1 MKIPQP
7 QKNQKWSVNDLK
19 KVTQL
24 ILSGALVF
32 GMFPFTGNTS
42 QAAVASFKDVPTS
55 HWAKASIDAA
65 VAKGYFKGY
74 SDGTFKPGATV
85 TRAEFAALLAR
96 VAKGTPEMEK
106 NNVFKDLTGHWS
118 EAEVN
123 RAVSFGFLKSSDYPN
138 GFKPGTALTRE
149 EMAKWLSSGL
159 AAQHEDYKQALKD
172 TENTL
177 VPVAE
182 YYKGGLKKAL
192 YPYVSVVLGTGLMGG
207 YPDGTFG
214 PGKTTTR
221 AEAAV
226 ILSRY
231 EQVQESKAD
240 SYRDLNE
247 MREVGLTGTNLT
259 SATPYVYGKM
269 YGTDIVASFD
279 RITEKPFKLRNNL
292 GTMTIHRMI
301 VADAY
306 SKTNVKN
313 LYGKMFID
321 KAYTSPV
328 RENYYDVFVEATVTP
343 NGDNLNT
350 LAFLNSTGNSLTSG
364 YSFSSGTVESYGIKN
379 LPEKE
384 YVKDG
389 VFKKGVT
396 KRFWMLAR
404 INRISGG
411 PSGSN
416 GGTIVIGKDVASF
429 HLPN

>member
-1 MKIPQP
+1 M
-7 QKNQKWSVNDLK
+7 K

-24 ILSGALVF
+24 ILSGALVI
-32 GMFPFTGNTS
+32 GMFSFTGNTIK
-42 QAAVASFKDVPTS
+42 AAVASFKDVPTS

-96 VAKGTPEMEK
+96 VAKGATETEQA
-106 NNVFKDLTGHWS
+106 NVFKDLTGHWS

-159 AAQHEDYKQALKD
+159 AAQDEDYKQALKD

-182 YYKGGLKKAL
+182 FYKGGLKKIS
-192 YPYVSVVLGTGLMGG
+192 YPYVSVVLGTGLMSG

-231 EQVQESKAD
+231 DQVQESKAD

-247 MREVGLTGTNLT
+247 MREVGLTGSNLT
-259 SATPYVYGKM
+259 TATPYEYFIRDD
-269 YGTDIVASFD
+269 GTAESFD
-279 RITEKPFKLRNNL
+279 RVIGKKVNLRNNL
-292 GTMTIHRMI
+292 GTITAHRMI
-301 VADAY
+301 VADAQT
-306 SKTNVKN
+306 KTTIRN
-313 LYGKMFID
+313 LYGKLFID
-321 KAYTSPV
+321 K
-328 RENYYDVFVEATVTP
+328 NYSNPIDEQYYEAFMEVTVTP
-343 NGDNLNT
+343 SGNNLRN
-350 LAFLNSTGNSLTSG
+350 LAFVQAVGGIFRTISN
-364 YSFSSGTVESYGIKN
+364 FSSGTTEKYGISN
-379 LPEKE
+379 LPVEE
-384 YVKDG
+384 YVDSGFFKEG
-389 VFKKGVT
+389 VPRT
-396 KRFWMLAR
+396 FWMNFLLIRSAGTSSQSRVTFVVDKDTGTFFR
-404 INRISGG
+404 I
-411 PSGSN
+411 P
-416 GGTIVIGKDVASF
+416 
-429 HLPN
+429 

>member
-1 MKIPQP
+1 M
-7 QKNQKWSVNDLK
+7 K

-24 ILSGALVF
+24 VLSGALVF
-32 GMFPFTGNTS
+32 GMFPFTANTS
-42 QAAVASFKDVPTS
+42 QAAVTSFKDVPTS

-96 VAKGTPEMEK
+96 VSKGTLETELA
-106 NNVFKDLTGHWS
+106 NEFQDLTGHWS
-118 EAEVN
+118 ETEVN
-123 RAVSFGFLKSSDYPN
+123 RAVSLGFLKTSDYPN

-159 AAQHEDYKQALKD
+159 AAQDEDYKQALKD

-182 YYKGGLKKAL
+182 YYKGGLKKAA

-231 EQVQESKAD
+231 EQVQKSKAT

-259 SATPYVYGKM
+259 SATPFVYSK
-269 YGTDIVASFD
+269 YENANYLNSFD
-279 RITEKPFKLRNNL
+279 LITEKPFSLRNNL
-292 GTMTIHRMI
+292 GEMIVHRMI
-301 VADAY
+301 IADAPTA
-306 SKTNVKN
+306 STVKN
-313 LYGKMFID
+313 MYGKMFID
-321 KAYTSPV
+321 KDFDRFIDEDRYM
-328 RENYYDVFVEATVTP
+328 VFMEVTVTP
-343 NGDNLNT
+343 NGNNLSN
-350 LAFLNSTGNSLTSG
+350 LALANSTGYRLTSGAASNFTSGAIKKYGIINLPRVDYVKSGFFKKGVSKRYWMAQSINRYRSEDVTLNGSSIRVGNSLTSF
-364 YSFSSGTVESYGIKN
+364 YI
-379 LPEKE
+379 
-384 YVKDG
+384 
-389 VFKKGVT
+389 
-396 KRFWMLAR
+396 
-404 INRISGG
+404 
-411 PSGSN
+411 
-416 GGTIVIGKDVASF
+416 
-429 HLPN
+429 PN

>member
-1 MKIPQP
+1 M
-7 QKNQKWSVNDLK
+7 K

-24 ILSGALVF
+24 LLSGALVL
-32 GMFPFTGNTS
+32 GMLPFTGSAN
-42 QAAVASFKDVPTS
+42 AAASSFIDVPAS

-65 VAKGYFKGY
+65 VSKGYFKGY

-85 TRAEFAALLAR
+85 TRAEFAALLSR
-96 VAKGTPEMEK
+96 VSKGTPASEQA
-106 NNVFKDLTGHWS
+106 NAFRDLTGHWS
-118 EAEVN
+118 EGEVN
-123 RAVSFGFLKSSDYPN
+123 RAVSLGFLKASDYPN
-138 GFKPGTALTRE
+138 GFKPSTALTRE

-159 AAQHEDYKQALKD
+159 AAQNEDFKQALKD
-172 TENTL
+172 TDTANTL

-182 YYKGGLKKAL
+182 FYKGGLKKAA
-192 YPYVSVVLGTGLMGG
+192 YPYVSVVLGTGLMAG

-231 EQVQESKAD
+231 QQVQVSNAD

-259 SATPYVYGKM
+259 SATPYVYRKT
-269 YGTDIVASFD
+269 YGTDVLNTFD
-279 RITEKPFKLRNNL
+279 KIINKPFSLRNNL

-306 SKTNVKN
+306 TKTDIKN

-321 KAYTSPV
+321 KTYSSSV
-328 RENYYDVFVEATVTP
+328 REDYYDVFVEATVTP
-343 NGDNLNT
+343 NGNNLNS
-350 LAFLNSTGNSLTSG
+350 LAFLNATGNGLTSG
-364 YSFSSGTVESYGIKN
+364 YSFTSGTVESYGISN
-379 LPEKE
+379 LPRVE
-384 YVKDG
+384 YVKSG
-389 VFKKGVT
+389 FFKKGLT

-404 INRISGG
+404 LNRAPGG
-411 PSGSN
+411 PIGSD
-416 GGTIVIGKDVASF
+416 GGYIKVGNDMGSF
-429 HLPN
+429 GFPVVH

>member
-1 MKIPQP
+1 M
-7 QKNQKWSVNDLK
+7 K

-24 ILSGALVF
+24 ILSGALVI
-32 GMFPFTGNTS
+32 GMLPFTGNTS
-42 QAAVASFKDVPTS
+42 QAAVVSFKDVPTT

-96 VAKGTPEMEK
+96 VAKGTPETEQD
-106 NNVFKDLTGHWS
+106 NVFKDLTGHWS
-118 EAEVN
+118 EVEVN
-123 RAVSFGFLKSSDYPN
+123 HALSLGFLNSSDYPN

-159 AAQHEDYKQALKD
+159 AAQDEDYKQALKD

-182 YYKGGLKKAL
+182 YYRGGLKKAA

-231 EQVQESKAD
+231 EQVQKSKAT

-259 SATPYVYGKM
+259 SATPFVYSK
-269 YGTDIVASFD
+269 YENANYLNSFD
-279 RITEKPFKLRNNL
+279 LITEKPFSLRNNL
-292 GTMTIHRMI
+292 GEMIVHRMI
-301 VADAY
+301 IADAPTA
-306 SKTNVKN
+306 STVKN
-313 LYGKMFID
+313 MYGKMFID
-321 KAYTSPV
+321 KDFDRFIDEDRYM
-328 RENYYDVFVEATVTP
+328 VFMEVTVTP
-343 NGDNLNT
+343 NGNNLSN
-350 LAFLNSTGNSLTSG
+350 LALANSTGYRLTSGAASNFTSGAIKKYGIINLPRVDCVKSGFFKKGVSKRYWMAQSINRYRSEDVTLNGSSIRVGNSLTSF
-364 YSFSSGTVESYGIKN
+364 YI
-379 LPEKE
+379 
-384 YVKDG
+384 
-389 VFKKGVT
+389 
-396 KRFWMLAR
+396 
-404 INRISGG
+404 
-411 PSGSN
+411 
-416 GGTIVIGKDVASF
+416 
-429 HLPN
+429 PN

>member
-1 MKIPQP
+1 M
-7 QKNQKWSVNDLK
+7 K

-24 ILSGALVF
+24 LLSSALVL
-32 GMFPFTGNTS
+32 GMLPFAGSAT
-42 QAAVASFKDVPTS
+42 AATTSFKDVPAS

-65 VAKGYFKGY
+65 VSKGYFKGY

-85 TRAEFAALLAR
+85 TRAEFAALLSR
-96 VAKGTPEMEK
+96 VSKGTPELEQA
-106 NNVFKDLTGHWS
+106 NVFRDLTGHWS
-118 EAEVN
+118 EGEVN
-123 RAVSFGFLKSSDYPN
+123 RAVSLGFLKVSDYPN
-138 GFKPGTALTRE
+138 GFKPSTALTRE

-159 AAQHEDYKQALKD
+159 AAQNEDFKQALKD
-172 TENTL
+172 TDTANTL

-182 YYKGGLKKAL
+182 FYKGGLKKAA
-192 YPYVSVVLGTGLMGG
+192 YPYVSVVLGTGLMAG

-231 EQVQESKAD
+231 QQVQESKAD

-279 RITEKPFKLRNNL
+279 KITEKPFKLRNNL

-301 VADAY
+301 VADAL

-321 KAYTSPV
+321 KDYSTQV
-328 RENYYDVFVEATVTP
+328 IDEYYEVFVEATVTP
-343 NGDNLNT
+343 NGDNLST
-350 LAFLNSTGNSLTSG
+350 LAFLNATGNHLTSG
-364 YSFSSGTVESYGIKN
+364 FSFSSGAVEKYSISN
-379 LPEKE
+379 LPRKE
-384 YVKDG
+384 FVKDG
-389 VFKKGVT
+389 VFQKGIT
-396 KRFWMLAR
+396 KRFWM
-404 INRISGG
+404 ITKMNRNLGG
-411 PSGSN
+411 PSSGR
-416 GGTIVIGKDVASF
+416 GGIITVGKDVTSF
-429 HLPN
+429 HLPSK

>member
-1 MKIPQP
+1 MK
-7 QKNQKWSVNDLK
+7 DLK

-24 ILSGALVF
+24 ILSGALVI
-32 GMFPFTGNTS
+32 GIFPFTGNTS
-42 QAAVASFKDVPTS
+42 QAAVTSFKDVPTS

-96 VAKGTPEMEK
+96 VAKGTPDTEQT
-106 NNVFKDLTGHWS
+106 NVFKDLTGHWS

-159 AAQHEDYKQALKD
+159 AAQDEDYKQALKD

-182 YYKGGLKKAL
+182 FYKGGLKKIS
-192 YPYVSVVLGTGLMGG
+192 YPYVSVVLGTGLMSG

-231 EQVQESKAD
+231 DQVQESKAD

-247 MREVGLTGTNLT
+247 MREVGLTGSNLT
-259 SATPYVYGKM
+259 TATPYEYFTRED
-269 YGTDIVASFD
+269 GTAESFD
-279 RITEKPFKLRNNL
+279 RVIGKKVNLRNNL
-292 GTMTIHRMI
+292 GTITAHRMI
-301 VADAY
+301 VADAQT
-306 SKTNVKN
+306 KTTIRN
-313 LYGKMFID
+313 LYGKLFID
-321 KAYTSPV
+321 K
-328 RENYYDVFVEATVTP
+328 NYSNPIDEQYYEAFMEVTVTP
-343 NGDNLNT
+343 SGNNLRN
-350 LAFLNSTGNSLTSG
+350 LAFVQAVGGIFRTISN
-364 YSFSSGTVESYGIKN
+364 FSSGTTEKYGISN
-379 LPEKE
+379 LPVEE
-384 YVKDG
+384 YVDSGFFKEG
-389 VFKKGVT
+389 VPRT
-396 KRFWMLAR
+396 FWMNFLLIRSAGTSSQSRVTFVVDKDTGTFFR
-404 INRISGG
+404 I
-411 PSGSN
+411 P
-416 GGTIVIGKDVASF
+416 
-429 HLPN
+429 

>member
-1 MKIPQP
+1 MK
-7 QKNQKWSVNDLK
+7 DLK

-24 ILSGALVF
+24 ILSGALVI
-32 GMFPFTGNTS
+32 GIFPFTGNTS
-42 QAAVASFKDVPTS
+42 QAAVTSFKDVSTS

-96 VAKGTPEMEK
+96 VAKGTPETERA
-106 NNVFKDLTGHWS
+106 NVFKDLTGHWS

-149 EMAKWLSSGL
+149 EMAMWLGSGL
-159 AAQHEDYKQALKD
+159 AAQDEDYKQALKD

-182 YYKGGLKKAL
+182 YYKGGLKKAT

-231 EQVQESKAD
+231 EQVQESKAT
-240 SYRDLNE
+240 SYSDLNE

-259 SATPYVYGKM
+259 SATPYVYGLKA
-269 YGTDIVASFD
+269 GTNIVNSFD
-279 RITEKPFKLRNNL
+279 KVKEKPVQLRNNL
-292 GTMTIHRMI
+292 GVATLHQMI
-301 VADAY
+301 VVDAL
-306 SKTNVKN
+306 SKTDINN

-321 KAYTSPV
+321 KEYSYPVLNDYYT
-328 RENYYDVFVEATVTP
+328 VFIELSVTP
-343 NGDNLNT
+343 SGDNLKNLT
-350 LAFLNSTGNSLTSG
+350 FSQAIADKLTPGNN
-364 YSFSSGTVESYGIKN
+364 FSSGTVGQYGVVN
-379 LPEKE
+379 LPER
-384 YVKDG
+384 DFITSG
-389 VFKKGVT
+389 FFKKGVT
-396 KRFWMLAR
+396 RKFWMMTML
-404 INRISGG
+404 NRKHGG
-411 PSGSN
+411 PAGSN
-416 GGTIVIGKDVASF
+416 GKTIVIGEDIASF
-429 HLPN
+429 HLPIKF

>member
-1 MKIPQP
+1 M
-7 QKNQKWSVNDLK
+7 K

-24 ILSGALVF
+24 ILSGALVI
-32 GMFPFTGNTS
+32 GMLPFTGNTS
-42 QAAVASFKDVPTS
+42 QAAVTSFKDVPTS

-96 VAKGTPEMEK
+96 VAKGTPETERA
-106 NNVFKDLTGHWS
+106 NVFKDLTGHWS

-159 AAQHEDYKQALKD
+159 AAQDEDYKQALKD

-182 YYKGGLKKAL
+182 YYKSGLKKAA

-214 PGKTTTR
+214 PSKTTTR

-231 EQVQESKAD
+231 EQVQKIKAT

-259 SATPYVYGKM
+259 SATPYIYLKSEEG
-269 YGTDIVASFD
+269 ISSSFD
-279 RITEKPFKLRNNL
+279 RIVGKTVKLRNNL
-292 GTMTIHRMI
+292 GTMTPHRMI
-301 VADAY
+301 VADAQ
-306 SKTNVKN
+306 SKTNIN
-313 LYGKMFID
+313 NIYGRMFID
-321 KAYTSPV
+321 KDYRYPIK
-328 RENYYDVFVEATVTP
+328 EGYYEVFIEVTVTP
-343 NGDNLNT
+343 SSNNLRN
-350 LAFLNSTGNSLTSG
+350 LTF
-364 YSFSSGTVESYGIKN
+364 YQEVANVFTTVNNFNSGTVDKYGINN
-379 LPEKE
+379 LPVDDYVSSGFFKEK
-384 YVKDG
+384 VDR
-389 VFKKGVT
+389 T
-396 KRFWMLAR
+396 FWMRFGLG
-404 INRISGG
+404 RISD
-411 PSGSN
+411 GSSSDSWKTFFIDN
-416 GGTIVIGKDVASF
+416 NTKASF
-429 HLPN
+429 SLPLR

>member
-1 MKIPQP
+1 M
-7 QKNQKWSVNDLK
+7 K

-32 GMFPFTGNTS
+32 GMYPFTGNTS
-42 QAAVASFKDVPTS
+42 QAAVTSFKDVPTT

-96 VAKGTPEMEK
+96 VAKGTPETEQT
-106 NNVFKDLTGHWS
+106 NVFKDLTGHWS

-123 RAVSFGFLKSSDYPN
+123 RAVSFGFLKPSDYPN

-159 AAQHEDYKQALKD
+159 AAQDEDYKQALKD

-182 YYKGGLKKAL
+182 YYKGGLKKAA

-231 EQVQESKAD
+231 EQVQESKAT

-259 SATPYVYGKM
+259 SATPFVYSK
-269 YGTDIVASFD
+269 YENANYLNSFD
-279 RITEKPFKLRNNL
+279 LITEKPFSLRNNL
-292 GTMTIHRMI
+292 GEMIVHRMI
-301 VADAY
+301 IADALT
-306 SKTNVKN
+306 SSTVKN
-313 LYGKMFID
+313 MYGKMFID
-321 KAYTSPV
+321 KDFDRFIDEDRYM
-328 RENYYDVFVEATVTP
+328 VFMEVTVTP
-343 NGDNLNT
+343 NGNNLSN
-350 LAFLNSTGNSLTSG
+350 LALANSTGYRLTSGAASNFTSGAVKKYGIINLPRVDYVKSGFFKKGVSKRYWMAQSINRYRSEDVTLNGSTIRVGNSLTSF
-364 YSFSSGTVESYGIKN
+364 YI
-379 LPEKE
+379 P
-384 YVKDG
+384 D
-389 VFKKGVT
+389 
-396 KRFWMLAR
+396 
-404 INRISGG
+404 
-411 PSGSN
+411 
-416 GGTIVIGKDVASF
+416 
-429 HLPN
+429 

>member
-1 MKIPQP
+1 M
-7 QKNQKWSVNDLK
+7 K

-24 ILSGALVF
+24 ILSGALVI
-32 GMFPFTGNTS
+32 GIFPFTGNTS
-42 QAAVASFKDVPTS
+42 QAAVVSFKDVPTS

-65 VAKGYFKGY
+65 VEKGYFKGY

-96 VAKGTPEMEK
+96 VAKGTPETERA
-106 NNVFKDLTGHWS
+106 NVFKDLTGHWS
-118 EAEVN
+118 EVEVN

-159 AAQHEDYKQALKD
+159 AAQDEDYKQALKD

-182 YYKGGLKKAL
+182 YYKSGLKKAA

-231 EQVQESKAD
+231 EQVQESKAT

-259 SATPYVYGKM
+259 STTPYVYGLKA
-269 YGTDIVASFD
+269 GTNIVNSFD
-279 RITEKPFKLRNNL
+279 KVKEKTVQLRNNL
-292 GTMTIHRMI
+292 GVATLHQMI
-301 VADAY
+301 VVDAL
-306 SKTNVKN
+306 SKTDINN

-321 KAYTSPV
+321 KDYSYPVLNDYYT
-328 RENYYDVFVEATVTP
+328 VFIELSVTP
-343 NGDNLNT
+343 SGDNLKNLT
-350 LAFLNSTGNSLTSG
+350 FSQAIADKLTPGNN
-364 YSFSSGTVESYGIKN
+364 FSSGTVGKYGIIN
-379 LPEKE
+379 LPER
-384 YVKDG
+384 DFITSG
-389 VFKKGVT
+389 FFKKGVT
-396 KRFWMLAR
+396 RKFWMMTML
-404 INRISGG
+404 NRKHGG
-411 PSGSN
+411 PAGSN
-416 GGTIVIGKDVASF
+416 GKTIVIGEDIASF
-429 HLPN
+429 HLPIKF